1 MSQASTL
8 LPRNPSPLRRI
19 AWEEIHEPG
28 AYVEIATGA
37 LYRVP
42 RETLV
47 DGASPLI
54 ERDGAGGQ
62 EPVRSGG
69 RPPRDSQFVRV
80 SGNPYIFSLGAR
92 MICVEHDIQPRF

>member
-8 LPRNPSPLRRI
+8 LPRNHPPLRRI

-28 AYVEIATGA
+28 AYVEIETGA

-42 RETLV
+42 RETLS
-47 DGASPLI
+47 GASPLV
-54 ERDGAGGQ
+54 ERDGAGGPQ
-62 EPVRSGG
+62 PVRSGG
-69 RPPRDSQFVRV
+69 KPPRDSQFVRV